1 MFRWTG
7 KTWEESIVTCIADFV
22 KNNRH
27 NSGFGA
33 LPDCFD
39 PGGSDS
45 VFFSDVKKRSGAL
58 CGPDKGNMV
67 FCIIICKGQLHRE
80 CI

>member
-33 LPDCFD
+33 LPDCAFIMATYEME
-39 PGGSDS
+39 
-45 VFFSDVKKRSGAL
+45 KRFVIKLTLTTKNARLKSGI
-58 CGPDKGNMV
+58 
-67 FCIIICKGQLHRE
+67 FITS
-80 CI
+80 